1 METDTVDIGI
11 DIHNIYH
18 VIYVP
23 KRMFNVSWFTH
34 ADTVYPLEPMH
45 AYFQMT
51 WRPKIFWSIWLHHL
65 HNLEPD
71 AIYTSCFIVT
81 GCALGSFG
89 LSCYMSCYVFR
100 IFLAFRPR
108 KNAICYPSGFLNHG
122 GISDDLIKVEG
133 NDEEEEMMS
142 SLDKKFLA
150 RHMKPDENF
159 FRCWLLASGNHDE
172 NESITGGRCAIRFV
186 HSTMKGINVLV
197 DLLLFLFWGKEQLL
211 LVYFCTALVGASLWP
226 VVPKSHNAAVVAEF

>member
-1 METDTVDIGI
+1 MYLSACSMYLDSLMQIRY
-11 DIHNIYH
+11 IHWNQCMHISKWHDDLRYFDQSD
-18 VIYVP
+18 YTTCTTWNLMP
-23 KRMFNVSWFTH
+23 FTH
-34 ADTVYPLEPMH
+34 HVLLSLAVHLEVLDCH
-45 AYFQMT
+45 
-51 WRPKIFWSIWLHHL
+51 
-65 HNLEPD
+65 
-71 AIYTSCFIVT
+71 V
-81 GCALGSFG
+81 
-89 LSCYMSCYVFR
+89 MSCYVFR

-172 NESITGGRCAIRFV
+172 NESITGGRCA
-186 HSTMKGINVLV
+186 TMKGMNVLV
-197 DLLLFLFWGKEQLL
+197 DLLLFLFWKKKQLL
-211 LVYFCTALVGASLWP
+211 LIYFCTALVGASLWP